1 MDDRYRYNRW
11 VIAGRL
17 SFGTDSF
24 QSLKLSSS
32 ICLTHH
38 GEITSP
44 HGLVI
49 SLFIGDLT
57 MQQITSYI
65 PRTEQ
70 AIFNLIRSINEL
82 CALQHE
88 LSVQDMIQIDQ
99 ELEILRSTL
108 QRKRALAQWVFP
120 CVV

>member
-1 MDDRYRYNRW
+1 
-11 VIAGRL
+11 
-17 SFGTDSF
+17 
-24 QSLKLSSS
+24 
-32 ICLTHH
+32 
-38 GEITSP
+38 
-44 HGLVI
+44 
-49 SLFIGDLT
+49 

-70 AIFNLIRSINEL
+70 AIFNLIRSVNEL

-88 LSVQDMIQIDQ
+88 LSVQDMIQINQ

-108 QRKRALAQWVFP
+108 QRKRTLAQWVFP

>member
-1 MDDRYRYNRW
+1 
-11 VIAGRL
+11 
-17 SFGTDSF
+17 
-24 QSLKLSSS
+24 
-32 ICLTHH
+32 
-38 GEITSP
+38 
-44 HGLVI
+44 
-49 SLFIGDLT
+49 

-70 AIFNLIRSINEL
+70 AIFNLIRSVNEL

-120 CVV
+120 CVI